1 MMQHISGIR
10 LMRLNYKFYP
20 MNTEEFIKHF
30 CDQFDDINPADIS
43 AETKFKELEG
53 WDSLVAISLIAMVD
67 AEYGVK
73 LTGDEIRNAQTV
85 SDLFVTIKSK
95 S

>member
-1 MMQHISGIR
+1 
-10 LMRLNYKFYP
+10 
-20 MNTEEFIKHF
+20 MNIEEFIKHF
-30 CDQFDDINPADIS
+30 AEQFDEINAADVSS
-43 AETKFKELEG
+43 ATKFKELDG

-73 LTGDEIRNAQTV
+73 LTGDEIRNAQYV
-85 SDLFVTIKSK
+85 SELFEIVKSK

>member
-1 MMQHISGIR
+1 
-10 LMRLNYKFYP
+10 
-20 MNTEEFIKHF
+20 MNIEEFIKHF
-30 CDQFDDINPADIS
+30 AEQFDEINEADVSS
-43 AETKFKELEG
+43 ATKFKELDG

-73 LTGDEIRNAQTV
+73 LTGDEIRNAQYV
-85 SDLFVTIKSK
+85 SELFEIVKSK

>member
-1 MMQHISGIR
+1 
-10 LMRLNYKFYP
+10 
-20 MNTEEFIKHF
+20 MNIEEFIKHF
-30 CDQFDDINPADIS
+30 VDQFDEINPAEIS
-43 AETKFKELEG
+43 HATKFKELDG

-73 LTGDEIRNAQTV
+73 LTGDEIRNAQYV
-85 SDLFVTIKSK
+85 SELFEIVKSK